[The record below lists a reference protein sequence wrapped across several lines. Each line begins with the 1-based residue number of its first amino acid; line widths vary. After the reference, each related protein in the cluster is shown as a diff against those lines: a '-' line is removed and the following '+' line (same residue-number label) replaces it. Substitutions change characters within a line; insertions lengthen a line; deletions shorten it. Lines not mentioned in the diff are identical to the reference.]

1 MCKEVLNLH
10 LTGAYFA
17 SVIRAMRHHSLFE
30 SVEQIARLGSIRA
43 AAEAQSITSTAL
55 NRQIIALEDELGQPL
70 FERLPRGVRLNV
82 AGEMFLI
89 HARQQVRDF
98 ERLKVQLDDLSGV
111 RRGHITIASTK
122 AAIPYFLPQQI
133 NSYLSEHPKVSFQVN
148 PCDIETAQEQLI
160 NLEADIAIVFE
171 PLHRREFQTIE
182 SVDQEIVAV
191 FNQHHPLAKIDGPV
205 RLSECFQFPL
215 AVPATVTGVRSI
227 LDLAVQK
234 KSQLQMQISVESE
247 DSQFLLNMA
256 RTSDQVTFD
265 IPLGLSKSSL
275 ERNGLKWRPVHLSDI
290 PTGYLYVGH
299 LKNRS
304 LSIAAIKFA
313 NHIVSALQHHEAL
326 CE

>member
-1 MCKEVLNLH
+1 MHLLH
-10 LTGAYFA
+10 HYGF
-17 SVIRAMRHHSLFE
+17 MRHLSLFE

-55 NRQIIALEDELGQPL
+55 NRQVIALEDELGQPL
-70 FERLPRGVRLNV
+70 FERLPRGVRLNT

-89 HARQQVRDF
+89 HARRQVRDY
-98 ERLKVQLDDLSGV
+98 ERLKVQLADLSGV
-111 RRGHITIASTK
+111 RRGNVTIASTK

-133 NSYLSEHPKVSFQVN
+133 NTYLDQHPRVSFKVN
-148 PCDIETAQEQLI
+148 PCDIETAQKQLT

-182 SVDQEIVAV
+182 SIDQEIVAV
-191 FNQHHPLAKIDGPV
+191 INKNHPLAKGEGPV

-215 AVPATVTGVRSI
+215 AIPAKVTGVRSI
-227 LDLAVQK
+227 LDMAVQQK
-234 KSQLQMQISVESE
+234 NQLQMEISVESE
-247 DSQFLLNMA
+247 ESQFLLNVV
-256 RTSDQVTFD
+256 RDSDQVTFD

-275 ERNGLKWRPVHLSDI
+275 ERNGLTWRAVHPADI
-290 PTGYLYVGH
+290 PKGHLYVGH

-304 LSIAAIKFA
+304 LSVATIKFA
-313 NHIVSALQHHEAL
+313 NQIVAALQQHNAL